1 MLFFF
6 FLVGWSESTINRY
19 STEHKCEANE
29 IEKALGRKTP
39 AELKKEMDAVG
50 CGEKEKYCGPADEG
64 GMTKNYIPE
73 FKGGCSSCTESPTD
87 CKEAIDFVTTGCH
100 ADCAVG
106 MTPEAVAELM
116 KMFSCTEAETKT
128 AQDAVALEQKAM
140 LSAGESL
147 LVNGLS
153 LAALAAAAVFSAV
166 C

>member
-1 MLFFF
+1 VLFFF

-50 CGEKEKYCGPADEG
+50 CGEKEMYCGPAQEG
-64 GMTKNYIPE
+64 GMTKDYIPE
-73 FKGGCSSCTESPTD
+73 FKGGCHSCDKSPAD
-87 CKEAIDFVTTGCH
+87 CKEAIDLVTTGCY
-100 ADCAVG
+100 ASCSVG

>member
-1 MLFFF
+1 M
-6 FLVGWSESTINRY
+6 NKH

-29 IEKALGRKTP
+29 IEKALGRKTA

-64 GMTKNYIPE
+64 GTTKDYIPD
-73 FKGGCSSCTESPTD
+73 FKGGCSSCTESPAD

-100 ADCAVG
+100 AGCAVG
-106 MTPEAVAELM
+106 MTPEAVAGLM
-116 KMFSCTEAETKT
+116 KEYSCTEAETKK
-128 AQDAVALEQKAM
+128 AQDAVALEQEATFV
-140 LSAGESL
+140 LNAGESL